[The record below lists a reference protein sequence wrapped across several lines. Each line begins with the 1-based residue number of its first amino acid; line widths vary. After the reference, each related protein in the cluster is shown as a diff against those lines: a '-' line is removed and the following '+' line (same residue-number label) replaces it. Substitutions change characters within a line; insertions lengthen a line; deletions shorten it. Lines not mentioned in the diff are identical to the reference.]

1 MRELL
6 KQQGF
11 APKLL
16 VTDKLRPY
24 VSAFRQLRLSCPT
37 NGGSAGI
44 IGPKTRIAQTRFT
57 AALSCANVAASSV
70 VNAAVILTQVAD

>member
-6 KQQGF
+6 KKQGF

-44 IGPKTRIAQTRFT
+44 IGPKTRIAHTRV
-57 AALSCANVAASSV
+57 LRCY
-70 VNAAVILTQVAD
+70 AAVILTQVAD

>member
-6 KQQGF
+6 KKQGF

-44 IGPKTRIAQTRFT
+44 IGPKTRIAHTR
-57 AALSCANVAASSV
+57 LSCANVAASSV
-70 VNAAVILTQVAD
+70 VTAAVILTQVAD